1 MAASEIDWINP
12 PSPGPVNWMVGE
24 QQNLSWV
31 LGNEYLSNISLV
43 QASVASEV
51 PYVINGIIYPFYILL
66 IFNYVKLHATVH

>member
-43 QASVASEV
+43 QASVGSTV
-51 PYVINGIIYPFYILL
+51 YVINGIIYLFYMLL
-66 IFNYVKLHATVH
+66 ILIMLSYMLH